1 MIVDIFIKDI
11 MKNLNLNTGNGLT
24 PTTPNG
30 DAGRL
35 CLGSE
40 ASGW

>member
-1 MIVDIFIKDI
+1 
-11 MKNLNLNTGNGLT
+11 MKQLFVNTNLGLR
-24 PTTPNG
+24 PTTPNTG
-30 DAGRL
+30 DAGRV

>member
-1 MIVDIFIKDI
+1 
-11 MKNLNLNTGNGLT
+11 MKTLNLNTRTNA
-24 PTTPNG
+24 TTPNG
-30 DAGRL
+30 DAGGL

>member
-1 MIVDIFIKDI
+1 

>member
-1 MIVDIFIKDI
+1 
-11 MKNLNLNTGNGLT
+11 MKQLFDLTNLLR
-24 PTTPNG
+24 PTTPNTG
-30 DAGRL
+30 DAGRV

>member
-1 MIVDIFIKDI
+1 
-11 MKNLNLNTGNGLT
+11 MKKAFLNTDLGFT
-24 PTTPNG
+24 PTTPTNG

>member
-1 MIVDIFIKDI
+1 
-11 MKNLNLNTGNGLT
+11 MKTLNLNTRTL

-30 DAGRL
+30 DAGRM
-35 CLGSE
+35 CSGSE

>member
-1 MIVDIFIKDI
+1 
-11 MKNLNLNTGNGLT
+11 MKNLNLNMANR

-30 DAGRL
+30 DGGTL

>member
-1 MIVDIFIKDI
+1 
-11 MKNLNLNTGNGLT
+11 MKTLNLNTLR

-30 DAGRL
+30 GTGRL